1 VANPHTIPFL
11 LEEGARVFADR
22 PAIVDGDRSLTYAQ
36 LAPEVLRVSRGLR
49 ALGVAPG
56 DRVAVWAPNRIE
68 FALALLGAQCLG
80 ASVVPLNTR
89 YRGHEARLILE
100 RSGATVLVVADGFLD
115 TDYTRLLRESAP
127 DPTDSSSPL
136 PGLPG
141 LRTVV
146 DMGDGGEGTLAW
158 SELLARGE
166 QVPASEVTALAD
178 AVTPDTVC
186 DILYTSGT
194 TGVPKGVMSS
204 HRQTTGVAAVW
215 ASGAQLTDQDRYAV
229 INPFF
234 HSFGYKAG
242 IIAALTVGTAIHP
255 VPVYS
260 PESLLALVQEK
271 RITVLPGA
279 PTIFLMLLNHPR
291 LGEFDLSSLR
301 FAIAGA
307 ATVPETLF
315 EQMLDVLGFDTVAQA
330 YGLTE
335 CVVAT
340 QSRPGEDPRHVA
352 ETTGPGVPGIEV
364 RVVDEDG
371 RDMAVGH
378 DGEVLLRGDNVMLG
392 YFEDPEATAEAID
405 PDGWL
410 HTGDVGRLD
419 EHGCLKITDRLKD
432 MFTVGGF
439 NVYPAEVENVLSG
452 HPDVVEAA
460 VVGVPDE
467 RLGAVGRAYLILRPG
482 ADLDEAGLTA
492 HCRERLANFKVPREL
507 VSVTQLP
514 RNASGKV
521 LKKDIRAGAGA
532 TSGGRTAPGPRP
544 RRRRGPSRPR

>member
-1 VANPHTIPFL
+1 VATPDTIPAL
-11 LEEGARVFADR
+11 LEQAATRHRDR
-22 PAIVDGDRSLTYAQ
+22 PAFVDGDTILTYSE
-36 LAPEVLRVSRGLR
+36 LADEVVRAARGLR
-49 ALGVAPG
+49 SLGVQPG
-56 DRVAVWAPNRIE
+56 DRVAVWAPNRTE
-68 FALALLGAQCLG
+68 FALALLGAQSLG
-80 ASVVPLNTR
+80 AALVPLNTR
-89 YRGHEARLILE
+89 YRGHEARVVLE
-100 RSGATVLVVADGFLD
+100 RSGASVLVVADGFLD
-115 TDYTRLLRESAP
+115 THYTRMLRESAP
-127 DPTDSSSPL
+127 DGADGSL
-136 PGLPG
+136 PVSGPVAGLPR
-141 LRTVV
+141 LHTVV
-146 DMGDGGEGTLAW
+146 DLGGGAEEGTLPWA
-158 SELLARGE
+158 ELLARGE
-166 QVPASEVTALAD
+166 QVPASEVTDLA
-178 AVTPDTVC
+178 AGVTPDTVC
-186 DILYTSGT
+186 DILFTSGT

-204 HRQTTGVAAVW
+204 HRQTLGVASVW
-215 ASGAQLTDQDRYAV
+215 ASGAGLTDQDRYAV

-242 IIAALTVGTAIHP
+242 IIAAMTAGTAIHP

-260 PESLLALVQEK
+260 PESLMELIQRE

-279 PTIFLMLLNHPR
+279 PTLFLTLINHPR
-291 LGEFDLSSLR
+291 LADFDLSSLR

-315 EQMLDVLGFDTVAQA
+315 EQMLDVLGFDQVAQA

-364 RVVDEDG
+364 RVVDEHGQDV
-371 RDMAVGH
+371 AVGA

-439 NVYPAEVENVLSG
+439 NVYPAEVENVLSA

-467 RLGAVGRAYLILRPG
+467 RMGTVGRAHLILREG
-482 ADLDEAGLTA
+482 AVADAAGLTA
-492 HCRERLANFKVPREL
+492 YCRERLANFKVPRDFVAISE
-507 VSVTQLP
+507 LP

-521 LKKDIRAGAGA
+521 LKKDLR
-532 TSGGRTAPGPRP
+532 SP
-544 RRRRGPSRPR
+544 

>member
-1 VANPHTIPFL
+1 MATAHTIPAL
-11 LEEGARVFADR
+11 LEQASARHGDR
-22 PAIVDGDRSLTYAQ
+22 PAFVDGDTVLTYAE
-36 LAPEVLRVSRGLR
+36 LAAEVVRAARGLR
-49 ALGVAPG
+49 AVGVQPG
-56 DRVAVWAPNRIE
+56 DRVAVWAPNRTE
-68 FALALLGAQCLG
+68 FALALLGAQSLG
-80 ASVVPLNTR
+80 AALVPLNTR
-89 YRGHEARLILE
+89 YRGHEARVVLE
-100 RSGATVLVVADGFLD
+100 RSGASVLVVADGFLD
-115 TDYTRLLRESAP
+115 THYTRMLRESAP
-127 DPTDSSSPL
+127 EGSDESSPVA
-136 PGLPG
+136 GLPR
-141 LRTVV
+141 LHTVV
-146 DMGDGGEGTLAW
+146 DLGGGGEEGTLAW
-158 SELLARGE
+158 AELLARGE
-166 QVPASEVTALAD
+166 QVPVSEVAGLA
-178 AVTPDTVC
+178 AGVTPDTVC
-186 DILYTSGT
+186 DILFTSGT

-204 HRQTTGVAAVW
+204 HRQTLGVAQVW
-215 ASGAQLTDQDRYAV
+215 ATGAGLTDQDRYAV

-242 IIAALTVGTAIHP
+242 IITAMTAGTAIHP

-260 PESLLALVQEK
+260 PESLMELVERE

-279 PTIFLMLLNHPR
+279 PTLFLTLINHPR
-291 LGEFDLSSLR
+291 LADFDLSSLR

-315 EQMLDVLGFDTVAQA
+315 EQMLTVLGFDQVAQA

-364 RVVDEDG
+364 RVVDEHGQDV
-371 RDMAVGH
+371 AVGA

-419 EHGCLKITDRLKD
+419 EHGCLKITDRIKD

-439 NVYPAEVENVLSG
+439 NVYPAEVENVLSR

-467 RLGAVGRAYLILRPG
+467 RMGTVGRAYLILRDG
-482 ADLDEAGLTA
+482 VAADEAALTA
-492 HCRERLANFKVPREL
+492 YCRERLANFKVPREL
-507 VSVTQLP
+507 VVLAELP

-521 LKKDIRAGAGA
+521 LKKDLR
-532 TSGGRTAPGPRP
+532 S
-544 RRRRGPSRPR
+544 S